1 MEELNNQLK
10 EQKYTTDEPERVVS
24 LTGYQNGQSPVRHDE
39 QAAMDESARILSSD
53 KRARSVGI
61 WKDLPNAQRG
71 ANAPQE
77 TFEAMQGL
85 RKGGRVAVWDIE
97 TLGTA
102 SHNRISNP
110 TAIDFFSITELAI
123 KTGKYTGDVGKPFD
137 FARSIE
143 ESILV
148 APDKQTTQR
157 LQGAIDSLK
166 TNGFKGT
173 VLNQDLQRSLAA
185 LTQYSDPKN
194 FKKGNEVTRI
204 SGHAST
210 RVGTGSVLAKRSS
223 IQAMQQG
230 LLNLQTYGTSF
241 ENALTFLDKIVGE
254 QTTFAGHNV
263 HGFDRPAMLDSIE
276 QKLAK
281 NNTSGHIASA
291 ITRLQNN
298 FKASQ
303 IDTLELAK
311 AVTVSPYTKFG
322 ANMKLGG
329 IYASSGKEVT
339 NAHLGIYDVKMNA
352 DILNQISGM
361 SETRKVMSSLKENV
375 VKTGDVFFSKQG
387 LQKFTPNPFQAGNG
401 KHDGIFRFEDGK
413 YVPVAMGDAGA
424 LFKNQSYKVKKQYSD
439 LSLGGRNQYGVLL
452 ENEDTGLFHFLA
464 REKKSDL
471 AAIFQNT
478 MEHVPREEWRQMR
491 LLRERDNARRGYEKM
506 FSFTE
511 GNGVRGIKTAYRA
524 LDLYDEEYKKLK
536 AQGVGNRALHG
547 KAVEASL
554 KRMNEN
560 QKPEYQFQA
569 KRIEQSLLMRG
580 RLDEERPFWEKAVGQ
595 IEKVSG
601 AYKTRDAR
609 VDFENAALV
618 GLRKDL
624 DAKFGDIPDRYG
636 TDGSRRFEL
645 KTATGVRQLDANR
658 PETFRNAIGG
668 LVNNNAPRRVKEQQI
683 IEFAEQM
690 QKQGLYTRE
699 KAEEFLSNAR
709 KDIESTGRL
718 SVNLKVQEAEALRAS
733 VLVKEKYET
742 SVEGTRLS
750 ALPASHDRRKFI
762 NGLQSSQGLGFAND
776 IISKATEEAKKY
788 VRNDKVI
795 MHSIMPKGATAE
807 RLAQHEASLRK
818 LYEASGLQQFGKKQP
833 VGDMLTE
840 MVQSY
845 GNQGFGVDLR
855 YSKERDK
862 MTFFFGESKDVKQMV
877 NMTFDELMQSNKV
890 SSFEIPLQKADGT
903 IRLGGQD
910 YNNRFFAGMK
920 KSGGVQ
926 VESFFEQY
934 MRRMKNQAK
943 KIRDDR
949 AERIQLGETIPNMLD
964 AQQKINR
971 TRNNI
976 AGGLISRHYSGYTGD
991 DIERGEAKL
1000 SQMARLKTGTHI
1012 DMKGLA
1018 ETWHQDQEYMGVL
1031 KGTAE
1036 IQSRIEKDGGSFF
1049 DHMNREAR
1057 QLFDSTIT
1065 DWAKMRGLD
1074 THYHGVNDK
1083 QAAAG
1088 IRATD
1093 DVRGFYVAGMMSPTA
1108 RENLDKA
1115 ANYRPLDRDYTVE
1128 KMQRAGM
1135 SQQEIDRRLRF
1146 STTDKFANA
1155 RQLANGM
1162 EETSHINMR
1171 MAMVNDFQLTSAR
1184 STGIENLD
1192 KESRELKANQ
1202 HLYSNEEYSKKL
1214 IEIEDAKK
1222 FLQKDGL
1229 LTVHDGMGIMREDIM
1244 SAFDF
1249 KRESTIKMNELATIK
1264 PELKQMLL
1272 NRLDG
1277 KFDPNVSVGPG
1288 QMSSAITFEDLH
1300 RAGLVDKNGTVTV
1313 ADIVKDD
1320 MTKEDGKFKRWHN
1333 DWAITGYD
1341 AEKKRFVVTE
1351 NDKMTSSGKMIA
1363 LDGDR
1368 NTYRGAPKKAIQAM
1382 FGKDI
1387 DGVMYQ
1393 LEINKQM
1400 GSTFLN
1406 SKVQLYEQELI
1417 SQMNGESK
1425 AGPMLE
1431 RYMKDNNITVA
1442 DLAKQDVQ
1450 TKALEDIYKPK
1461 LKQIGFNE
1469 DAVSA
1474 QNGRMIFDHK
1484 KMPDLD
1490 ANGEGTHA
1498 KLMGFMQDM
1507 DKSLGADFTKR
1518 GYEVGQKQLAR
1529 HDVYTTEDIGEKV
1542 RIGQKEVQI
1551 LESKYGKDSQYAK
1564 FIRKTLDNKMGAGDA
1579 RAVQNEF
1586 GKFLTNARSGPKSG
1600 DLVFDFSGGV
1610 DSDDLYN
1617 ARPSSTGAI
1626 SIDGRQL
1633 KDLPDPVTAG
1643 TLNKKFHAEDYAGTI
1658 MDTSKVKF
1666 RAGKQ
1671 EKMVAEYLSET
1682 NGQAFLKLPQMYEG
1696 QQEYVPWMDLS
1707 RLHRDEIGESPMFR
1721 DIEKKQMA
1729 LYRNIKDYEA
1739 LGKHVNVNDPGSP
1752 EYQKTQLLVEER
1764 AGKLQRKIQQSVKEV
1779 EESVVQY
1786 GTSSRKSGMQ
1796 ASLDSTILKNSGQF
1810 RAQTVNP
1817 FDMYQAKVDGEGK
1830 RSWENRGT
1838 GYQEGTM
1845 YLSRNQMKEM
1855 IAGEAQQNIMD
1866 IVLTEKDRND
1876 VDATFADRRATY
1888 TKEYTTKHGAEIDP
1902 KGFKEYQKRMKD
1914 ARAFND
1920 NVAHKEY
1927 LGDEPF
1933 FPSEK
1938 AILKHMGVEDAYLE
1952 RTLDK
1957 LTKGNEQSEIFGILN
1972 RNPSTSDR
1980 TMQAVRMLIDP
1991 SLEGQERGA
2000 IITPGTLLRMNGD
2013 TDGDTVYAQMSHYSA
2028 KNAEELHE
2036 ETRNLYHGERKAS
2049 MVYGEH
2055 VVEKEAR
2062 MLDENMLG
2070 YLMAEEK
2077 RRLGDANMSTKS
2089 LESQI
2094 GDDGIR
2100 GLRQRAVST
2109 VNDALTHGKGAITV
2123 GSLTAAGFSDGQ
2135 AQSFFRFKNTGL
2147 DDMLSQE
2154 ARLGKTLLGSID
2166 NIRQNMRD
2174 LHEIYSSRAHD
2185 SGLYGAGDEAKALWD
2200 KRREKVQLFG
2210 EVISQDLI
2218 SSKKLD
2224 PITMMNQFRAQGVAE
2239 SDLMQAT
2246 ADELR
2251 KRRSTV
2257 SEVER
2262 LLKSTVTESDAEEL
2276 KQHLQSL
2283 NLFTGEKEA
2292 MYNEASMELRNMNYA
2307 TAPYGG
2313 LENPSLKMK
2322 SDGMRNADELHELLQ
2337 SGNFHPT
2344 RQVQNVVDSLQGE
2357 LRESAERTMERYNKT
2372 VSERIGS
2379 LSEVDAAHEAINFRN
2394 YREQRSAA
2402 DIVMKTGGETIA
2414 QRAGR
2419 HISNG
2424 IGSALENTT
2433 EALMRNGAMAG
2444 AVGVSFAAMWGMS
2457 SLMRSGPTPEG
2468 MREEQQLASAA
2479 EVNPSSLL
2487 TSPTARVTP
2496 NSEAVNLRIEAKGSM
2511 DHNELAGM
2519 VNGQIQA
2526 QTGVPLNMQ
2535 MNVQDNRSNIDE
2547 QYIQQIVAQAV
2558 GHGFI
2563 AK

>member
-1 MEELNNQLK
+1 MDELNNQLK
-10 EQKYTTDEPERVVS
+10 EQKYTADEPERVVS
-24 LTGYQNGQSPVRHDE
+24 LTGYSNGQSPVRHDE
-39 QAAMDESARILSSD
+39 QAAMDESARVLSSD
-53 KRARSVGI
+53 KRARSIGI

-97 TLGTA
+97 SLGTA
-102 SHNRISNP
+102 AHNRISNP

-137 FARSIE
+137 FKKSIE

-148 APDKQTTQR
+148 APDKQTIQR

-230 LLNLQTYGTSF
+230 LLNLQKYGTSF

-254 QTTFAGHNV
+254 KTTMAGHNV

-276 QKLAK
+276 RKLATV
-281 NNTSGHIASA
+281 NTSGHIGSA
-291 ITRLQNN
+291 LTRLQNN

-322 ANMKLGG
+322 SNMKLGG

-361 SETRKVMSSLKENV
+361 DETKKVLSNLKENV

-413 YVPVAMGDAGA
+413 YVPVQMGDAGA
-424 LFKNQSYKVKKQYSD
+424 LFKSQSYRVAKQYSD
-439 LSLGGRNQYGVLL
+439 IKLGGRNQYGVLL
-452 ENEDTGLFHFLA
+452 ENQDTGLFHFLA
-464 REKKSDL
+464 REKKGDL

-478 MEHVPREEWRQMR
+478 MEHVPREEWQQMR

-511 GNGVRGIKTAYRA
+511 GNGVRGLKTAYRA

-536 AQGVGNRALHG
+536 AEGVGNRALHG
-547 KAVEASL
+547 KAVESAL

-560 QKPEYQFQA
+560 QSPEYQFQ
-569 KRIEQSLLMRG
+569 KQRIEQSLLMRG
-580 RLDEERPFWEKAVGQ
+580 RLDEERPFWEKAVKQ
-595 IEKVSG
+595 IEEVSSG
-601 AYKTRDAR
+601 YKTRNAR
-609 VDFENAALV
+609 VDFENASLV

-624 DAKFGDIPDRYG
+624 DAQFGDIPDRYG

-645 KTATGVRQLDANR
+645 KTSTGVRQLDANR
-658 PETFRNAIGG
+658 PETFRNAMGAI
-668 LVNNNAPRRVKEQQI
+668 VNGSAPRRVKEQQLV
-683 IEFAEQM
+683 EFAKQM

-699 KAEEFLSNAR
+699 KAESFLSDAR
-709 KDIESTGRL
+709 KDIEEYGRL
-718 SVNLKVQEAEALRAS
+718 SVNLKVQEAEALRAN

-750 ALPASHDRRKFI
+750 PLPASHDRKKFI
-762 NGLQSSQGLGFAND
+762 NGLQSSNGLQFAND
-776 IISKATEEAKKY
+776 IISKATQQAKGY
-788 VRNDKVI
+788 VRNEKVV
-795 MHSIMPKGATAE
+795 MHSILPKGATAD
-807 RLAQHEASLRK
+807 RLAQHEASLNQ
-818 LYEASGLQQFGKKQP
+818 LYAASGLDKFNKKKP

-840 MVQSY
+840 MVQAY
-845 GNQGFGVDLR
+845 GNQGFGVDVR
-855 YSKERDK
+855 YSKSRDK

-890 SSFEIPLQKADGT
+890 SNFEIPLQKADGT

-910 YNNRFFAGMK
+910 YNNRFFSGMK
-920 KSGGVQ
+920 KTGGIQ
-926 VESFFEQY
+926 VESFFENY
-934 MRRMKNQAK
+934 MRRMKYQAK
-943 KIRDDR
+943 KIRD
-949 AERIQLGETIPNMLD
+949 ERSEKILLGESVPNMID

-1018 ETWHQDQEYMGVL
+1018 ESWYQDQEYLGVL
-1031 KGTAE
+1031 KGSAE
-1036 IQSRIEKDGGSFF
+1036 IQTRMAKEGGAFF
-1049 DHMNREAR
+1049 DYMNRDAR

-1065 DWAKMRGLD
+1065 NWAKDRGLD

-1128 KMQRAGM
+1128 QMRRTGM
-1135 SQQEIDRRLRF
+1135 SEEEIQRRLRF
-1146 STTDKFANA
+1146 STTDKFAGA
-1155 RQLANGM
+1155 RQMANGM

-1171 MAMVNDFQLTSAR
+1171 MAMVNDFQLSSAR
-1184 STGIENLD
+1184 SVGLEKLD
-1192 KESRELKANQ
+1192 KEERELKASQ
-1202 HLYSNEEYSKKL
+1202 HLYSEGEYKRKMA
-1214 IEIEDAKK
+1214 EIDNAKRYLK
-1222 FLQKDGL
+1222 KDGL

-1249 KRESTIKMNELATIK
+1249 KRESTIKMNELSTIK
-1264 PELKQMLL
+1264 PELKEMLEQ
-1272 NRLDG
+1272 RIGG
-1277 KFDPNVSVGPG
+1277 KFDPSVSIKPG
-1288 QMSSAITFEDLH
+1288 EMKSGIRFSDLEK
-1300 RAGLVDKNGTVTV
+1300 AGLVGENGVVTV
-1313 ADIVKDD
+1313 ADLIKDD
-1320 MTKEDGKFKRWHN
+1320 VKKGDGTFKRWHN
-1333 DWAITGYD
+1333 DWEISGYD
-1341 AEKKRFVVTE
+1341 ADKKRFVVTE
-1351 NDKMTSSGKMIA
+1351 TDKMTSSGKMLS

-1382 FGKDI
+1382 FGDDI

-1400 GSTFLN
+1400 GSTFIN

-1417 SQMNGESK
+1417 AQMNGERK

-1431 RYMKDNNITVA
+1431 RYMKDKQLTVQ
-1442 DLAKQDVQ
+1442 DLAREDVQ
-1450 TKALEDIYKPK
+1450 TKTLNDLYKPK
-1461 LKQIGFNE
+1461 LKQLGFQE
-1469 DAVSA
+1469 DGVRAE
-1474 QNGRMIFDHK
+1474 NGRMIFDHK
-1484 KMPDLD
+1484 KMLNLD
-1490 ANGEGTHA
+1490 QNGVGTHA
-1498 KLMGFMQDM
+1498 KIMGFLNEM
-1507 DKSLGADFTKR
+1507 DKAMDTDFTHR

-1529 HDVYTTEDIGEKV
+1529 HDIYTTEQIGEKV

-1551 LESKYGKDSQYAK
+1551 LESKYGKDSEYAK
-1564 FIRKTLDNKMGAGDA
+1564 FIRQTLDKKAGSADA
-1579 RAVQNEF
+1579 RAVQTEF
-1586 GKFLTNARSGPKSG
+1586 GKFLGNARSGPKAG

-1610 DSDDLYN
+1610 DSDDLFN
-1617 ARPSSTGAI
+1617 ARANSTGAI

-1658 MDTSKVKF
+1658 MDTSKVSF
-1666 RAGKQ
+1666 RSGKENQ
-1671 EKMVAEYLSET
+1671 MVAEYLKET
-1682 NGQAFLKLPQMYEG
+1682 NGQTFLKLPQMYEG

-1707 RLHRDEIGESPMFR
+1707 RLRRDEIGESPMFR

-1739 LGKHVNVNDPGSP
+1739 LGKHVNVNDPGSSQ
-1752 EYQKTQLLVEER
+1752 YQKVQTIIEEK
-1764 AGKLQRKIQQSVKEV
+1764 AAKLQTQIQKNVREV

-1786 GTSSRKSGMQ
+1786 ATNSRKSGMQ
-1796 ASLDSTILKNSGQF
+1796 ASLDSTVLKNSGQF

-1817 FDMYQAKVDGEGK
+1817 FDLYQASVGSDGK
-1830 RSWENRGT
+1830 RTWKNRDT

-1845 YLSRNQMKEM
+1845 YVSRTQMKEM
-1855 IAGEAQQNIMD
+1855 IKGDAEQNIMD
-1866 IVLTEKDRND
+1866 IVLND
-1876 VDATFADRRATY
+1876 ADRAKIDEQFAEKRRLY
-1888 TKEYTTKHGAEIDP
+1888 TKEYTTKHGAQIDP
-1902 KGFKEYQKRMKD
+1902 EGFKEYQKRMRK
-1914 ARAFND
+1914 AEQFNTERAKKKYMG
-1920 NVAHKEY
+1920 H
-1927 LGDEPF
+1927 EPF
-1933 FPSEK
+1933 FPSEE
-1938 AILKHMGVEDAYLE
+1938 AIRKHIGMDEALMD
-1952 RTLDK
+1952 RTLEK
-1957 LTKGNEQSEIFGILN
+1957 LTKGNEESEVFAILS

-1980 TMQAVRMLIDP
+1980 TMQAVKMVIDP
-1991 SLEGQERGA
+1991 AREGETRGA

-2013 TDGDTVYAQMSHYSA
+2013 TDGDTVYAQMSHYGA
-2028 KNAEELHE
+2028 KNARQLHE
-2036 ETRNLYHGERKAS
+2036 ETRNLYQGERKAS
-2049 MVYGEH
+2049 MIYGEN

-2070 YLMAEEK
+2070 YLMAQEK
-2077 RRLGDANMSTKS
+2077 QRLGDANMTTKA

-2094 GDDGIR
+2094 GDEGIR
-2100 GLRQRAVST
+2100 GLRNKAVST
-2109 VNDALTHGKGAITV
+2109 VNEALTRGQGAITV
-2123 GSLTAAGFSDGQ
+2123 GSLTASGFSEGQ
-2135 AQSFFRFKNTGL
+2135 AQSFFRFKNTAL

-2185 SGLYGAGDEAKALWD
+2185 AGLYGTGEEAKALWD
-2200 KRREKVQLFG
+2200 RRREKVQLFG

-2246 ADELR
+2246 ADELQ

-2262 LLKSTVTESDAEEL
+2262 LLKSTVTESDAEQL

-2292 MYNEASMELRNMNYA
+2292 MYNEASRELRNMNYA

-2313 LENPSLKMK
+2313 LQNPSLKMK
-2322 SDGMRNADELHELLQ
+2322 SDGMRNADELRELIQ

-2344 RQVQNVVDSLQGE
+2344 RQVQNVIDGLQGE
-2357 LRESAERTMERYNKT
+2357 LRETAERTMERYNKT
-2372 VSERIGS
+2372 VSERVGS

-2402 DIVMKTGGETIA
+2402 DVVMKTGGETIA

-2419 HISNG
+2419 HVQSG
-2424 IGSALENTT
+2424 IGSALEHTT
-2433 EALMRNGAMAG
+2433 DALMRNGAMAG

-2468 MREEQQLASAA
+2468 MREEQQMASAA

-2496 NSEAVNLRIEAKGSM
+2496 NSEAVNLRIEAKGNM